1 MRPDRGAV
9 GSELGMTLLELVVA
23 MGLLVVALLVSTQL
37 ITWSLRLVERE
48 GRALRDPA
56 LDVAAAQL
64 RRDVQA
70 ASFVLAGP
78 EGWSQAYLELRRQN
92 GETVRFLVAG
102 GTLWRNVVD
111 LTGVEREHRALL
123 HGLSGWR
130 WRALTSRL
138 VEVELM
144 TRPPAEPLRVAYSG
158 GGPPEAGSDPT
169 SWHLAFAL
177 RGERSW

>member
-1 MRPDRGAV
+1 
-9 GSELGMTLLELVVA
+9 MTLLELLVA
-23 MGLLVVALLVSTQL
+23 MSLLVVVLLISTQL
-37 ITWSLRLVERE
+37 IVWSLELSERE

-64 RRDVQA
+64 RRDVQV
-70 ASFVLAGP
+70 ASAVLAAP
-78 EGWSQAYLELRRQN
+78 AEWSQAYLELRRQN

-102 GTLWRNVVD
+102 GTLWRDVID

-144 TRPPAEPLRVAYSG
+144 TRPPAEPSRAAYSG
-158 GGPPEAGSDPT
+158 SGPATAETHPT

-177 RGERSW
+177 RGGRSW